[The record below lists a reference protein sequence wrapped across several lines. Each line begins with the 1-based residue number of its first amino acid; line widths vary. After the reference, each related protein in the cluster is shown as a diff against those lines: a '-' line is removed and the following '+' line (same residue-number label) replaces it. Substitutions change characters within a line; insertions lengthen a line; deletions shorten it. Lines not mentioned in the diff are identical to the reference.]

1 MGEVEL
7 ERFRSLVARRA
18 GGEPI
23 AYLTGRREFWSLP
36 LQVTTDTL
44 IPRPE
49 TELLVEWALELLPAT
64 GHRWVADLGTGSG
77 AIAAALAHER
87 PGIELL
93 ASDLSAAAL
102 AVAAGN
108 FAALGLDNVRS
119 VCGNWYA
126 ALPRALLFDL
136 IISNPP
142 YIANGDPHLQGDGLP
157 CEPAAALSSGSDGL
171 DAIRLIV
178 AQAGDWLV
186 PGGWLLLE
194 HGYDQADAVA
204 NLLRYHGFAAVA
216 TRHDLAGHPRASGGR
231 RPANERAGRSGSL
244 E

>member
-126 ALPRALLFDL
+126 ALPRTGIRTCRVMACRASRQRRS
-136 IISNPP
+136 I
-142 YIANGDPHLQGDGLP
+142 
-157 CEPAAALSSGSDGL
+157 PAAMVSTPYG
-171 DAIRLIV
+171 
-178 AQAGDWLV
+178 
-186 PGGWLLLE
+186 
-194 HGYDQADAVA
+194 
-204 NLLRYHGFAAVA
+204 
-216 TRHDLAGHPRASGGR
+216 
-231 RPANERAGRSGSL
+231 
-244 E
+244 